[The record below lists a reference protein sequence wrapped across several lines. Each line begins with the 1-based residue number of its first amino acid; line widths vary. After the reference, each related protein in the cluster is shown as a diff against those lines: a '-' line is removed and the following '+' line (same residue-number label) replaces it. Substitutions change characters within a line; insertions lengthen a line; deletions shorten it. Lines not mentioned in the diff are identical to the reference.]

1 MPWTG
6 RNAIPRP
13 EAGDWVVLT
22 DVGRRRKS
30 NEDAVAIVPA
40 GRGFRSGAIVADG
53 VGGAAAGEVA
63 SRTTIDHVT
72 ASLGSGDGPLAER
85 LRAAIADA
93 NAAVRAYAREK
104 LEGAASGSTIVM
116 ALVGDGQVTIAHV
129 GDSRAYLL
137 RGGALT
143 QLTAD
148 HSFVADQI
156 RAGVLKSDEAETHP
170 LRGRLTKA
178 IGVADDIEADVRQE
192 TMRAGDVLLL
202 CSDGLHAMAS
212 DADIA
217 AAIGPDASR
226 SAKALID
233 LANKRGGKDNVSV
246 ALYRAV

>member
-1 MPWTG
+1 
-6 RNAIPRP
+6 
-13 EAGDWVVLT
+13 
-22 DVGRRRKS
+22 
-30 NEDAVAIVPA
+30 VPA
-40 GRGFRSGAIVADG
+40 GRGFRSGAIVCDG

-63 SRTTIDHVT
+63 SRTAIEHVT
-72 ASLGSGDGPLAER
+72 ASLAAGDGPLPDR

-93 NAAVRAYAREK
+93 NAAVRAYARDE

-137 RGGALT
+137 RGGALS

-148 HSFVADQI
+148 HSFVAEQV

-178 IGVADDIEADVRQE
+178 IGVADEIEPDVRQE
-192 TMRAGDVLLL
+192 SMRAGDVLLL

-212 DADIA
+212 DAEIA
-217 AAIGPDASR
+217 AAIGPDVTR
-226 SAKALID
+226 SAKALVD

-246 ALYRAV
+246 ALYRVV